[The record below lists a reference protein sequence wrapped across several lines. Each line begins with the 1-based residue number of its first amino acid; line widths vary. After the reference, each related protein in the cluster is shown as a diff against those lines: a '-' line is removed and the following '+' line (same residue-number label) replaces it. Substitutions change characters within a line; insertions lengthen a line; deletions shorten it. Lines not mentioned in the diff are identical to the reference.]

1 MSQLDAL
8 LERSRSPG
16 AFVERRRFSL
26 SRDKA
31 IDKLREFSLRDPR
44 QYVLE
49 LIQSAVFSGA
59 SYIAVDAGHEQV
71 LVAWVG
77 GTPFNEKQLGSIFD
91 YLFLDRSDL
100 DHRAPIQLAVA
111 LNALL
116 QRRPKTLR
124 VESGDGRH
132 TVRLDMDRKGNGA
145 IGVPESSLAGT
156 YVLAEFGADWFHRFS
171 GDQQTP
177 EERLVEE
184 RCRFSPVPILL
195 NGRAPFGYRATRRI
209 AMPACPE
216 QVPFDD
222 GERFGVVASPPKSG
236 VSRGIKLVVGGVWI
250 TSLELPELG
259 SIPGYATGRREAQ
272 TLTGVIAD
280 DRLRKTADH
289 SDIVRERRFAEML
302 HAVQPHATDL
312 IQSMTRGEYQPPE
325 LPKLVGGV
333 AVAEPL
339 PDVIEQL
346 APRPSLG
353 RRALERIPEGSP
365 VFRVRSDDTEDL
377 RLAADPIRFPFPV
390 LIVPDTQLPALEEAA
405 PHLAVHRLSGPE
417 DVDFVRRM
425 LERRQRVRRISVG
438 FVDPRKDFLRGT
450 LHLTHHVE
458 GAPPLLGDPAEG
470 DVPLLVSSSGVCVQ
484 SQSVQLGLPRVMV
497 HLELDP
503 GVNVLPDETI
513 PSLDEALLEAAWGL
527 LPTGE
532 AEFGVPERNLL
543 LALFA
548 AHASPHFVEQDGEVT
563 LEVDL
568 PGPEDARTEQ
578 LCRLPLARVEEGP
591 PLTFEGLV
599 SLMGTDDSLTL
610 LDADDLN
617 RLLPLEERLGVGHL
631 TTRALASSAI
641 CLVGRR
647 TRFWQPP
654 LSRQRD
660 LEELNQIV
668 WAGHTLGVTLDQPG
682 WRMVDLGIP
691 GVGAAVREGVVQI
704 PGGWDDGLA
713 ELHKHLSRALRDG
726 VSLAMSGLDLHHPRI
741 RGMLRLTSLRLSAHL
756 GRLLDD
762 PLLQAP
768 DGATW
773 ACLRDWR
780 GEQGFAVWPRHGP
793 AILERGVLLVDRDEL
808 AVLEQAGRPPLRF
821 DDPPALWDTLAD
833 PDAPGWLV
841 RAEVGIPGLRGWLG
855 LRDPFDDTT
864 GVFLQSEGVRIAL
877 PDVDAEVPCHGLI
890 RTLGGHIE
898 LSRNQGHL
906 LALARTQLYRE
917 VEAMLA
923 SEDLDGGRRA
933 LAGRY
938 REAFVRGLA
947 EERRARKES
956 SQQRGIETGTDVTR
970 DLQRRLFEASGG
982 MLADEVIQVFVDDGE
997 QDDPPVSL
1005 DQQFKFG
1012 YPLLA
1017 LNINRNHPLG
1027 RQALTVPGR
1036 ARELVLL
1043 ELARRAAIWGVE
1055 TGRPFDLLEA
1065 QRILVA
1071 QRMGEG

>member
-31 IDKLREFSLRDPR
+31 IDKLREFSLRNPR

-59 SYIAVDAGHEQV
+59 TYIAVDAGHEQV

-77 GTPFNEKQLGSIFD
+77 GTPFDDKQLGSIFD
-91 YLFLDRSDL
+91 HLFLDRGDL
-100 DHRAPIQLAVA
+100 ERRAPIQLAVA

-132 TVRLDMDRKGNGA
+132 TVRLDLDRKGNGTV
-145 IGVPESSLAGT
+145 GVPESSLAGT

-171 GDQQTP
+171 GDAQTP

-195 NGRAPFGYRATRRI
+195 NGRAPFGYRASRKL

-222 GERFGVVASPPKSG
+222 GERFGVLAVPPRSG
-236 VSRGIKLVVGGVWI
+236 VSRGVKLVVGGVWI
-250 TSLELPELG
+250 TSVELPELG
-259 SIPGYATGRREAQ
+259 TIPGYATGRREPQ
-272 TLTGVIAD
+272 SLTGVIAD

-302 HAVQPHATDL
+302 HAVQPHATAL
-312 IQSMTRGEYQPPE
+312 IGGMTRGEYQPPE

-333 AVAEPL
+333 TVAEPL

-346 APRPSLG
+346 EPRPLLG
-353 RRALERIPEGSP
+353 RQSLERIPEGSP
-365 VFRVRSDDTEDL
+365 VFRVRPEDTAAL
-377 RLAADPIRFPFPV
+377 RQAADPARFPFPV
-390 LIVPDTQLPALEEAA
+390 LVVPDTQVPSLEEVA
-405 PHLAVHRLSGPE
+405 PQLAVHRLSGPE

-425 LERRQRVRRISVG
+425 MERRQVVRRIAVRYE
-438 FVDPRKDFLRGT
+438 DPRKDFIRGT
-450 LHLTHHVE
+450 LHLAHHVE
-458 GAPPLLGDPAEG
+458 GAPPLLGDPASG
-470 DVPLLVSSSGVCVQ
+470 DVPLLVSSGGSCLQ
-484 SQSVQLGLPRVMV
+484 SQPAQLGLPRVLA
-497 HLELDP
+497 HLELDA
-503 GVNVLPDETI
+503 GVQVLPDETI
-513 PSLDEALLEAAWGL
+513 PGLDEAVLEAAWGL
-527 LPTGE
+527 LPTDP
-532 AEFGVPERNLL
+532 AEFGGPARSLL

-548 AHASPHFVEQDGEVT
+548 AHASPHFVERDGATV

-568 PGPEDARTEQ
+568 PGPDDDRSAQ
-578 LCRLPLARVEEGP
+578 LRRLPLARVERGP
-591 PLTFEGLV
+591 ELTFDDLVGLV
-599 SLMGTDDSLTL
+599 GTEQVRTL

-631 TTRALASSAI
+631 TTRALSAGAL

-647 TRFWQPP
+647 TRSWRPP
-654 LSRQRD
+654 LTRQRD

-668 WAGHTLGVTLDQPG
+668 WASHTLDTVLDEPG
-682 WRMVDLGIP
+682 WRMVELGIP
-691 GVGAAVREGVVQI
+691 GVGAAVREGVVQM

-713 ELHKHLSRALRDG
+713 ELLKHLSRGLRDG
-726 VSLAMSGLDLHHPRI
+726 VSLAMGDVDLQHPRI
-741 RGMLRLTSLRLSAHL
+741 RGMLRVTCLRLAAHQ
-756 GRLLDD
+756 GRLLDE

-768 DGATW
+768 DGTSW
-773 ACLRDWR
+773 ASLREWR
-780 GEQGFAVWPRHGP
+780 GQAGFAVWPRHGP
-793 AILERGVLLVDRDEL
+793 AVLERGVLLVDRDEV
-808 AVLEQAGRPPLRF
+808 AILEGEGQLPLRF
-821 DDPPALWDTLAD
+821 DDPPGLWDTLAD
-833 PDAPGWLV
+833 PAAPGWLV
-841 RAEVGIPGLRGWLG
+841 RTEVDIPGLRGWLG

-877 PDVDAEVPCHGLI
+877 PDVDAQVPCHGLL
-890 RTLGGHIE
+890 RTLGGHVE
-898 LSRNQGHL
+898 LSRTQNHL

-917 VEAMLA
+917 VEGMAA
-923 SEDLDGGRRA
+923 DGELGEGPRSV
-933 LAGRY
+933 AGRY
-938 REAFVRGLA
+938 HAAFVQGLA
-947 EERRARKES
+947 RERRAREEVS
-956 SQQRGIETGTDVTR
+956 RQRTRQAGNDVTR
-970 DLQRRLFEASGG
+970 DMQRRLFEASGG
-982 MLADEVIQVFVDDGE
+982 MLADELIQIFVDDGE
-997 QDDPPVSL
+997 EDDAPVSL
-1005 DQQFKFG
+1005 DQQFK
-1012 YPLLA
+1012 LLA

-1027 RQALTVPGR
+1027 RQALTVAGR

-1043 ELARRAAIWGVE
+1043 ELARRAAIWGAE
-1055 TGRPFDLLEA
+1055 SGRPFDLLEA